1 MAGTVIPSLSQQ
13 NLDVLGPESNSRAWK
28 RDFYTRIIHQTVGLN
43 IDSFDYRDVKGLARA
58 KALKAFVENWKGTQ
72 ARDTLLAEMMNSF
85 DKVAQQS
92 LPGNVTR
99 RFTTS
104 YTKTVAKEAYQRLIL
119 LEVIYHIDSLLEEEK
134 QKKTPLSKEWQAL
147 EQWTNAK
154 KSQFKPSFSLYG
166 LINEARLMLFGTFFE
181 DSYAWARYTIPFLML
196 GLFKHMINSPRR
208 VIKTNNNLLT
218 NLLYFVA
225 IPLQAGLYPL
235 AFFLGGIAQ
244 IIGLANKITSLP
256 LEFVGQLFGNGRLRT
271 GLAFINAIKS
281 LVLSTIIF
289 AYPLSYLFSAFSMV
303 AMASFALT
311 VVGGTLLFAGD
322 KILNALGMNAHLQD
336 VKSPLMGWRAM
347 AVLFLSALVPSFSAN
362 RVNELIKEG
371 EKIVRDI
378 IAIEAKGTELSK
390 NCKPENL
397 KERQDHYKN
406 MEASY
411 EKAVRLMD
419 RTIGLDFSP
428 LKQEL
433 LNTAKQKLQL
443 AASTENGSGQDYDK
457 NKLLGKMMRLKA
469 NMEKTKRE
477 HGAEFAEKIS
487 KINNPI
493 VYLNAFKTKAELP
506 SFLQPLAEG
515 STPSASNDETVQNDN
530 RSRVMPQ

>member
-1 MAGTVIPSLSQQ
+1 
-13 NLDVLGPESNSRAWK
+13 
-28 RDFYTRIIHQTVGLN
+28 
-43 IDSFDYRDVKGLARA
+43 
-58 KALKAFVENWKGTQ
+58 
-72 ARDTLLAEMMNSF
+72 
-85 DKVAQQS
+85 
-92 LPGNVTR
+92 
-99 RFTTS
+99 
-104 YTKTVAKEAYQRLIL
+104 
-119 LEVIYHIDSLLEEEK
+119 
-134 QKKTPLSKEWQAL
+134 
-147 EQWTNAK
+147 
-154 KSQFKPSFSLYG
+154 
-166 LINEARLMLFGTFFE
+166 
-181 DSYAWARYTIPFLML
+181 
-196 GLFKHMINSPRR
+196 
-208 VIKTNNNLLT
+208 
-218 NLLYFVA
+218 
-225 IPLQAGLYPL
+225 
-235 AFFLGGIAQ
+235 
-244 IIGLANKITSLP
+244 
-256 LEFVGQLFGNGRLRT
+256 
-271 GLAFINAIKS
+271 
-281 LVLSTIIF
+281 
-289 AYPLSYLFSAFSMV
+289 MV